1 MDDCVSEGR
10 RLQSMGVIAGQSD
23 YAGYTAIVACAG
35 TILVIVFLL
44 CAAFSSSN
52 TLKATKTRLVTF
64 AAPITNPREMDGF
77 YDDSAFDGGNTPIV
91 LPATP
96 VA

>member
-10 RLQSMGVIAGQSD
+10 RLQSTGVIAGQSD
-23 YAGYTAIVACAG
+23 YTGYTATVACAG
-35 TILVIVFLL
+35 TMLVIVFLL

-52 TLKATKTRLVTF
+52 TLKATKTKIVTF
-64 AAPITNPREMDGF
+64 SARLTNPREMDGF
-77 YDDSAFDGGNTPIV
+77 YDDSAFDGGNTPVV

-96 VA
+96 LA